1 MYLLKCRCN
10 DLSTVINNTHH
21 FCSFRR
27 NQQRVRGHKFCGWQS
42 QISQPSPGDVDATR
56 WSRAGQILRVLQPDS
71 QLKEFALCSARIPS
85 ESEQP
90 KQFPAVIPSI
100 YLYLFT
106 LCSSKSEEKKIDLK
120 KKEKLGVPY
129 HRQVPTLHTNLLGT
143 GIATTFLLFHT
154 KGKVWE
160 KSVVPIRSQ

>member
-100 YLYLFT
+100 YLYLFI
-106 LCSSKSEEKKIDLK
+106 LCSISEEKKIDLK
-120 KKEKLGVPY
+120 KTSCSLSSV
-129 HRQVPTLHTNLLGT
+129 GT
-143 GIATTFLLFHT
+143 YTTYELARDWYCNDFFTIPH
-154 KGKVWE
+154 E
-160 KSVVPIRSQ
+160 R